1 MTARLSG
8 ADLCLRSRRAQRN
21 LKSLSPVQHIML
33 IPSCQNL
40 ALLAVWW
47 MASIPGLAALP
58 EPHARLEF
66 IAEQPAVRPGEPL
79 WIGVLFHL
87 EQGWHIYWENPGDS
101 GEPPKIHWQVPRGF
115 TIGQIRWPQPV
126 RLGSGSI
133 VDYGYEGSVL
143 LITRLAASSSAAA
156 AVPEISADVKYIVC
170 REVCVP
176 GNTHLTLVFPPTEN
190 AAERHAL
197 FEQARQEL
205 PKPAPTAWK
214 VVAQSGH
221 GSFTLSVGTGS
232 RVQSAGFF
240 PLVPG
245 QIENSAR
252 QDFVS
257 TSDGFRLT
265 LRKSDQL
272 MKPIAVLK
280 GLVVLGPGRAFE
292 VAAPVSSRQGQS

>member
-1 MTARLSG
+1 
-8 ADLCLRSRRAQRN
+8 
-21 LKSLSPVQHIML
+21 
-33 IPSCQNL
+33 
-40 ALLAVWW
+40 
-47 MASIPGLAALP
+47 
-58 EPHARLEF
+58 
-66 IAEQPAVRPGEPL
+66 
-79 WIGVLFHL
+79 
-87 EQGWHIYWENPGDS
+87 
-101 GEPPKIHWQVPRGF
+101 VPRGF

-156 AVPEISADVKYIVC
+156 AVPGISADVKYIVC

-176 GNTHLTLVFPPTEN
+176 GNTHLTLVFPPTQN

-197 FEQARQEL
+197 FEQARQAL

-232 RVQSAGFF
+232 HVQSATFF

-257 TSDGFRLT
+257 TSEGFRLT

-292 VAAPVSSRQGQS
+292 VAAPVSSRQGQRE